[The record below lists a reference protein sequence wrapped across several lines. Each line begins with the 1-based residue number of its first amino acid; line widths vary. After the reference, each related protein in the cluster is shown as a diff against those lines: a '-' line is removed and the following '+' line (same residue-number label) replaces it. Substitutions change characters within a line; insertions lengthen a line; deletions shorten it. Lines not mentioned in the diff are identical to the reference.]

1 MDQLSA
7 QTPPMK
13 DNVPVIGQVSINNFP
28 NLIFILKF
36 FVGLL
41 ITLLGI
47 LLNFVDLSN

>member
-1 MDQLSA
+1 MSSRLPENESAFGKYIFYFKEIMIILSKEER
-7 QTPPMK
+7 M
-13 DNVPVIGQVSINNFP
+13 
-28 NLIFILKF
+28 F